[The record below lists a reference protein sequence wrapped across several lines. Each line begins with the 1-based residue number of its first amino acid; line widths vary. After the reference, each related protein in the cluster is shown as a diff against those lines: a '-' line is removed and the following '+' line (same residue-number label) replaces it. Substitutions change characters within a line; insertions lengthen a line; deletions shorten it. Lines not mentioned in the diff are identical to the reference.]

1 MKYRKKKQTERVVQK
16 TRKEIR
22 KEQRQLKKAK
32 RNEFFQRKKQFK
44 KLINEQN
51 AKRISRPNVDKS
63 VDSVNKEKKGKTK
76 SHVHG
81 QENFEVETPVKRGKQ
96 QSKMNDNKDKITKKI
111 KKELKLEKSR
121 MEQERKLEKEMQK
134 QRVKQLKRANEDEDK
149 VIRKLEKQLK
159 LNKKKRKSIPKS
171 FAADGLDCILLQNN
185 CCHKISI
192 KIKGLVLKE
201 WNRANL
207 DLLEVCDGEKIG
219 QPSMVDQMMQDSGSE
234 FEEDLALIQKDD
246 NISEGQDNVLE
257 SSDNEDTERQ
267 KGKREHES
275 ESENDEMEIEG
286 DELGSVKVELES
298 EEDELES
305 DNDELESKKE
315 ELESDDEDVE
325 SRRDGSEDSNSDENA
340 EKQAAEEYWEDI
352 YGRTR
357 DKQGNVVEQA
367 KTGKYVPPHMR
378 ESATGGD
385 KQLERLRR
393 QLKGSLNRLA
403 ENNMSSIASQVEELY
418 MSHSRHAVN
427 EALTNLLSESLV
439 APVMTPERLIM
450 EHALLVAVLHANVGT
465 EVGAHV
471 MQVFIKKFDEKC
483 QSDQPVEDKSL
494 DNILLVLSHLYNFK
508 VFNGVLLYDILEQLT
523 QSFEEKDVELIL
535 LVLRSVGFSLRKDD
549 PAALKDLIL
558 RLQQKA
564 GEASDLR
571 NSTRVKF
578 MLEVLLAIKNN
589 NMTKI
594 PNYDPTHSEHLKKI
608 MKGFLRKGSYVTE
621 LKISLEDLLKG
632 TSTSASACGREVSSQ
647 LVCLGLTFTVA
658 SWIIIIEIFNMEP
671 YAADERGRWWV
682 VGSAW
687 SGVIPGGKQGSEDIS
702 EPRQQTTSSNYSKKL
717 LELARKQRMNTD
729 VRRNIFCILMTAE
742 DFLDAFEKLLHMGLK
757 NQQEREIIYVIMNC
771 CLQEKKFNP
780 YYCHLA
786 QKFCDFDRKYQITIQ
801 CALWDRFKE
810 LQNLAVFQVTNL
822 AKFLIHLLIEKG
834 LPLSVLKV
842 IHFAEVDQVM
852 VRFLRQ
858 VLLGLLLHDS
868 QEAVQEVFQRVAV
881 SSKLHVFREGIRLF
895 IHHFLLRNMSE
906 ADSEVLHQRAKMADK
921 ILSAAESRVMF

>member
-96 QSKMNDNKDKITKKI
+96 QSKMNDNEDKITKKI

-171 FAADGLDCILLQNN
+171 FAADGLDY
-185 CCHKISI
+185 
-192 KIKGLVLKE
+192 
-201 WNRANL
+201 
-207 DLLEVCDGEKIG
+207 LLEVCDGEKIG

-325 SRRDGSEDSNSDENA
+325 SRRDGSEDSNSDDNA
-340 EKQAAEEYWEDI
+340 EKQAGEEYWEDI

-357 DKQGNVVEQA
+357 DKQGNVVEA

-393 QLKGSLNRLA
+393 QLKGLLNRLA

-427 EALTNLLSESLV
+427 EALTNLLTESLV

-523 QSFEEKDVELIL
+523 QSFGEKDVELIL

-621 LKISLEDLLKG
+621 LKISLEDLLK
-632 TSTSASACGREVSSQ
+632 
-647 LVCLGLTFTVA
+647 
-658 SWIIIIEIFNMEP
+658 
-671 YAADERGRWWV
+671 ADERGRWWV